1 MSQTINLLQNGR
13 LSQSF
18 GPFRNNDTI
27 QTADFWLSWWLQ
39 QKKDDPTWKNQVP
52 TYLPFEIDEQ
62 TVQRIQTPFA
72 THTAG
77 LLQQAAAAP
86 GIRYRLVAETLAWSS
101 EAEEEGDIRESSNVN
116 IQIGID
122 TTGGLDPTSPLIKW
136 SDTYQPLAKW
146 KKIELTAEAENNIIT
161 IYLKSAPD
169 LPKRQQTILWRSA
182 ILAPLDRYR
191 RTVSVVGPG
200 DTHITLDPEQPQPG
214 GRVTATVSSVRNQS
228 HIDLVV
234 IRPDNRTAVVA
245 FQGLTQENDRYIW
258 RYDFGVDE
266 PGLYDIRFAG
276 DRGARLLSQQLLKV
290 EEEDPL
296 AESAQAAPSGAPRL
310 DYHRVYVLLPPTSDR
325 KWLVAAAQG
334 SFDGRYTI
342 GFSADDAGVGEL
354 PGRHVLAVNPH
365 HWPEPLTAAWFHK
378 NYPGTHFTAVV
389 ANPPEDLENGL
400 NNWTE
405 DV

>member
-276 DRGARLLSQQLLKV
+276 DRGARLLSQQL
-290 EEEDPL
+290 
-296 AESAQAAPSGAPRL
+296 
-310 DYHRVYVLLPPTSDR
+310 
-325 KWLVAAAQG
+325 
-334 SFDGRYTI
+334 
-342 GFSADDAGVGEL
+342 GEK
-354 PGRHVLAVNPH
+354 G
-365 HWPEPLTAAWFHK
+365 
-378 NYPGTHFTAVV
+378 
-389 ANPPEDLENGL
+389 
-400 NNWTE
+400 
-405 DV
+405 